1 MRRPVIRLPP
11 RESLTGAERYGLD
24 LLIDLA
30 RVPAVDDAVADVVRL
45 LVAERD
51 PPDPD
56 LQTCIARD
64 WYLERGAGIVRVP
77 RVVLR
82 RVMAVA
88 AAAAE
93 QHSAARDRHGRV
105 PSRENELV
113 RSALDTDPVVSRAAG
128 RLRAAVIASAERRLV
143 ALAAPWPEGK
153 RWATAFTH
161 DLDVVAFWPLFTLLR
176 LAELGRKRELRR
188 IGGTLLA
195 GLAAVGR
202 DPVRR
207 AIRELLDDER
217 RSAVV
222 STWFVLCG
230 TPTLATIRAGDLT
243 YRAEA
248 PAAAAILR
256 DLADKGCE
264 IGLHGSFATG
274 DHHRLFAEQRRRL
287 ERVTAR
293 PVLGV
298 RQHFLRMRP
307 GTTSHGMTAA
317 GFRYDSTYGFPDRNG
332 FRLGVADVIPGWD
345 AAAGQPTGLDEV
357 PFCWMDRALSKYAGI
372 EDPEAWI
379 AEGKAL
385 AQACRHVEGLWV
397 GVWHPNLTPALGFPG
412 APNAF
417 RTLLDHLIAQDPFI
431 GTLSTIVEWRAAR
444 RSIRV
449 RQVAPDGRLDAYAPV
464 PGSKP
469 LMLEDLSGRTLATV
483 SAAPRALA

>member
-1 MRRPVIRLPP
+1 MIRLPP

-51 PPDPD
+51 APDPD

-230 TPTLATIRAGDLT
+230 TPTWRTMRAGDLT
-243 YRAEA
+243 YRPEGRGAR
-248 PAAAAILR
+248 AALSALR
-256 DLADKGCE
+256 ERGCE
-264 IGLHGSFATG
+264 INLHGSFETSDRHA
-274 DHHRLFAEQRRRL
+274 LFVEQRRRL
-287 ERVTAR
+287 AKVIESS
-293 PVLGV
+293 VLGV

-307 GTTSHGMTAA
+307 GQTMRGMADA
-317 GFRYDSTYGFPDRNG
+317 GFRYDSTWGFPDRNG
-332 FRLGVADVIPGWD
+332 FRLGVGDVIPTWD
-345 AAAGQPTGLDEV
+345 GAGDRALDLQEAPV
-357 PFCWMDRALSKYAGI
+357 VWMDRALSKYAGV
-372 EDPEAWI
+372 EDPDAWI
-379 AEGKAL
+379 AEGVSL
-385 AQACRHVEGLWV
+385 AEVCRDMNGLWV
-397 GVWHPNLTPALGFPG
+397 GVWHPNLTPPLGFPG
-412 APNAF
+412 APAAF
-417 RTLLDHLIAQDPFI
+417 AALLDRLIALEPYLAPLGRLVD
-431 GTLSTIVEWRAAR
+431 WRIAR
-444 RSIRV
+444 RNVRV
-449 RQVAPDGRLDAYAPV
+449 RGILPDGRPDAYAKVSP
-464 PGSKP
+464 PASAT
-469 LMLEDLSGRTLATV
+469 LSLEASGDAGGRRHNIPAT
-483 SAAPRALA
+483 PR

>member
-1 MRRPVIRLPP
+1 MRRSVIRLPP
-11 RESLTGAERYGLD
+11 RESLTAAERYGLE

-45 LVAERD
+45 LVVERD

-222 STWFVLCG
+222 STWFVPCG
-230 TPTLATIRAGDLT
+230 TPTLATIR
-243 YRAEA
+243 
-248 PAAAAILR
+248 
-256 DLADKGCE
+256 
-264 IGLHGSFATG
+264 
-274 DHHRLFAEQRRRL
+274 
-287 ERVTAR
+287 
-293 PVLGV
+293 
-298 RQHFLRMRP
+298 
-307 GTTSHGMTAA
+307 
-317 GFRYDSTYGFPDRNG
+317 PD
-332 FRLGVADVIPGWD
+332 I
-345 AAAGQPTGLDEV
+345 
-357 PFCWMDRALSKYAGI
+357 
-372 EDPEAWI
+372 
-379 AEGKAL
+379 
-385 AQACRHVEGLWV
+385 
-397 GVWHPNLTPALGFPG
+397 
-412 APNAF
+412 
-417 RTLLDHLIAQDPFI
+417 
-431 GTLSTIVEWRAAR
+431 
-444 RSIRV
+444 
-449 RQVAPDGRLDAYAPV
+449 
-464 PGSKP
+464 
-469 LMLEDLSGRTLATV
+469 
-483 SAAPRALA
+483 